1 MYDLDFLQTNWGPD
15 WQDDV
20 DNVAVRWASIGLN
33 MFAVHPAVSTP
44 QTVNITAV
52 AYPTTQVWPYD
63 GTSTAPFEDNF
74 FELIEIYCSFY
85 ARIKELGGE
94 FEQGMKLFEQ
104 YMQGA
109 KRMTQI
115 QDRRDPL
122 LFTSGYGAAS
132 NINPTTK
139 R

>member
-1 MYDLDFLQTNWGPD
+1 
-15 WQDDV
+15 
-20 DNVAVRWASIGLN
+20 
-33 MFAVHPAVSTP
+33 MFSRSANT
-44 QTVNITAV
+44 
-52 AYPTTQVWPYD
+52 
-63 GTSTAPFEDNF
+63 F
-74 FELIEIYCSFY
+74 FIEEYAAFYC
-85 ARIKELGGE
+85 RIKELGGE

-115 QDRRDPL
+115 QDKRDPL
-122 LFTSGYGAAS
+122 LFTMGYGAAS